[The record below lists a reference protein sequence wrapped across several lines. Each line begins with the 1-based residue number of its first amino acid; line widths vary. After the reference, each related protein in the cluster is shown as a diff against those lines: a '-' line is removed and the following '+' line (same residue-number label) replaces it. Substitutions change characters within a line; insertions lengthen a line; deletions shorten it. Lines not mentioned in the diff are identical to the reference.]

1 MAVYFAYN
9 KLIDRNIM
17 LSKCILFHPH
27 NLDEAE
33 FFIKDFD
40 KDHDINIGWQII
52 TPPTRDEDDDDKL
65 VFSKA
70 LNQPS
75 RELRDE
81 ELKEIFNLD
90 LFA

>member
-1 MAVYFAYN
+1 MHCYF
-9 KLIDRNIM
+9 K
-17 LSKCILFHPH
+17 S
-27 NLDEAE
+27 NLYWSTK
-33 FFIKDFD
+33 FIKDFD
-40 KDHDINIGWQII
+40 KDQDINIGWQII

-70 LNQPS
+70 LNRPS